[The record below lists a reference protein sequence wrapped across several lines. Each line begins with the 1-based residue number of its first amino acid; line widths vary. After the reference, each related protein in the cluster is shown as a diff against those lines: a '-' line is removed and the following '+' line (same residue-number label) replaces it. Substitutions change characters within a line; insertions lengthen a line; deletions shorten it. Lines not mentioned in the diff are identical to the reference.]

1 MTMTKLTVTV
11 AEELLLAIVL
21 FELVNPFVQ
30 LKMKYSFNTL
40 KRLKLLWV
48 GFAQIIKFRVLSL
61 LLPSLQQK

>member
-1 MTMTKLTVTV
+1 MTMTKLMVTV

-40 KRLKLLWV
+40 KGLKLLWV
-48 GFAQIIKFRVLSL
+48 RFAQIIKFRVLFL